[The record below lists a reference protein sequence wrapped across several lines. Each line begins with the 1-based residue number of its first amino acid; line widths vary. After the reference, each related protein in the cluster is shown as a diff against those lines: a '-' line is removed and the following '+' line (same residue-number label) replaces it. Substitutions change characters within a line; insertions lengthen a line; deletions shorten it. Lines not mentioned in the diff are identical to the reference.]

1 MQEHRQRWWAK
12 PTYYHKF
19 IPDTSNNKTISDDI
33 NIIPLDMA
41 QSCVNG
47 VLAMDINNRPCCTTQ
62 ESCKPLMY
70 QSERM
75 DTYNLYG

>member
-19 IPDTSNNKTISDDI
+19 IPDMSNNTLSDDI

-47 VLAMDINNRPCCTTQ
+47 VLTMDVNNRPCCTTQ
-62 ESCKPLMY
+62 ESCEPLIY

-75 DTYNLYG
+75 DTYKLYG